1 MLRLVLCWCRYA
13 DTQEEKARKLAKKA
27 LVPPASHSPF
37 DLLQSI
43 AAGHY
48 QMIDGMHPGLPA
60 GFTAFSASGV
70 PDGNGK
76 CSHTRGSAAFLL
88 LCTLHVAVE
97 SAYKSCIWMLMLTA
111 KHPCM
116 SSSTTHSTS
125 GLDAVQTGYKH
136 VVSVLFY
143 SRHCMKSFLYTL
155 NVSSPIK
162 ANAVFLT
169 QNASLN
175 LRLCLPC

>member
-1 MLRLVLCWCRYA
+1 MSGQPSLPLGILFVATPLAVAGFMLRLVLCWCRYA

-27 LVPPASHSPF
+27 VVPPASHSPF

-125 GLDAVQTGYKH
+125 GQDAVCAQGTN
-136 VVSVLFY
+136 
-143 SRHCMKSFLYTL
+143 M
-155 NVSSPIK
+155 
-162 ANAVFLT
+162 
-169 QNASLN
+169 
-175 LRLCLPC
+175 LCLYSSIQGIA